1 MRTLSR
7 TLAVV
12 AGAAVLA
19 VVPTAAEAKTKTALD
34 VGGFSAGTPTASG
47 FAIAGFVTGEPF
59 HGSTVSGSFDAV
71 DGTRP
76 TGLQCEPAAGS
87 LTLGAVAT
95 GQLTIAVDG
104 ELCDQ
109 FGSPRGSG
117 TWTVTD
123 GTGSYAKAKGS
134 GTFGVN
140 NLFIGAVWGLRGE
153 LKS

>member
-7 TLAVV
+7 TLVV
-12 AGAAVLA
+12 TVGAALVA
-19 VVPTAAEAKTKTALD
+19 VVPTAAEAKTKTFLD

-47 FAIAGFVTGEPF
+47 FGIAGFATGDPF
-59 HGSTVSGSFDAV
+59 YGATVSGSFDAV

-76 TGLQCEPAAGS
+76 TGLQCEPATGS
-87 LTLGAVAT
+87 LTLGSVAT

-109 FGSPRGSG
+109 FGSPRGTG

-123 GTGSYAKAKGS
+123 GTGDYARAKGS

-140 NLFIGAVWGLRGE
+140 NLFIGAVWGVRGE